1 MIHHLTYEI
10 TVSVV
15 SSTVQVK
22 THAQMI
28 MRRVNAGE
36 DVFADLRHYE
46 NAMNA
51 TMVHHPP
58 SQQQKQKPIPTPPSF
73 SIPRPNPPAESFKIY
88 QGLTQVDQGAVQ
100 ILLMLHKKTLP

>member
-1 MIHHLTYEI
+1 MCVIFHP
-10 TVSVV
+10 
-15 SSTVQVK
+15 TVQVK

-51 TMVHHPP
+51 TMVHPP
-58 SQQQKQKPIPTPPSF
+58 SSQQQKQKPIPTPTSF
-73 SIPRPNPPAESFKIY
+73 SRPRPNPPAESFKIY

-100 ILLMLHKKTLP
+100 ILLMLHKKTIP

>member
-1 MIHHLTYEI
+1 
-10 TVSVV
+10 
-15 SSTVQVK
+15 
-22 THAQMI
+22 MI

-51 TMVHHPP
+51 TMAHKP
-58 SQQQKQKPIPTPPSF
+58 SKKQQQPIPPPPSF
-73 SIPRPNPPAESFKIY
+73 SRHRPNPPAESFKIY